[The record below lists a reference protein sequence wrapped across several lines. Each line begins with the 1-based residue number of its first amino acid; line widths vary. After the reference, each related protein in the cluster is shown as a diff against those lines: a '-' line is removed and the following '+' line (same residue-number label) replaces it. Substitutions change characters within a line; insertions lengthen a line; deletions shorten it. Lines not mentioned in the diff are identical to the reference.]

1 MPTIAIESRLA
12 APLAFFALLLAAGA
26 ARADTPRASMV
37 PRLVLPH
44 SVEITSWAD
53 KGGDFRDEWRADVTP
68 DLPLERLARLMP
80 PPNFMETVN
89 EDVWAVWDYVRFEG
103 EVRWSSAGTGP
114 TPDVEQRRCLRV
126 LLADDLAVRWEYE
139 EWSGDRRV
147 QETSEWFFSPEQVI
161 RRTRAIA
168 EAEAGLEE
176 AAARARE
183 VNDKN
188 TRVKVDFDAEFD

>member
-1 MPTIAIESRLA
+1 
-12 APLAFFALLLAAGA
+12 
-26 ARADTPRASMV
+26 MV